1 VLYNAQPSGNSYL
14 GIGNGAGGF
23 NFVSLFWSTG
33 YDTIYAQDLNG
44 DGRTDVI
51 LYNSISG
58 AAYVGISPGGN
69 GTSRFAYTYSYW
81 GTGKKVAISP
91 FPMNPPVQIAN
102 DNGGFIDD
110 AYLALLGHTVDPGSW
125 NTAVT
130 RLNAGSNRDAAI
142 NAILNGAEY
151 QNDRNTFQNNNGY
164 GCGWPADANGQFL
177 IMLYHYA
184 LNRCPNPSEYQYWEN
199 ILTLP
204 TNKSSVVI
212 QIIYGAEFQ
221 GGHAASVNTFL
232 ASQSQSAPAASAVW
246 FGASPGGSDSVAVL
260 YQGLYRTD
268 FYDFAGSGE
277 ITQATVIVGPSNSYN
292 GSCSVQYSPSTQQ
305 LSLLNNSGAVIGS
318 GLIGQPGSG
327 SHVVLSGTQCQLDV
341 TASSATA
348 VGSTLNVFVSLAF
361 TTAGTYGWY
370 GRAQALAPPNT
381 VTGPVSASLGT
392 VSVTGSTASAIPQTI
407 PGVPSPSYYLLNNW
421 YSSIRGSTQTWSY
434 CLGNGSSC
442 WGNGIL
448 SAQNISNCQVSDPN
462 VSGTITYPSKAAG
475 HADVGGM

>member
-1 VLYNAQPSGNSYL
+1 VADCDRNLR
-14 GIGNGAGGF
+14 I
-23 NFVSLFWSTG
+23 
-33 YDTIYAQDLNG
+33 IYG
-44 DGRTDVI
+44 
-51 LYNSISG
+51 
-58 AAYVGISPGGN
+58 
-69 GTSRFAYTYSYW
+69 
-81 GTGKKVAISP
+81 
-91 FPMNPPVQIAN
+91 
-102 DNGGFIDD
+102 
-110 AYLALLGHTVDPGSW
+110 
-125 NTAVT
+125 
-130 RLNAGSNRDAAI
+130 AAI
-142 NAILNGAEY
+142 NAILNGIEY
-151 QNDRNTFQNNNGY
+151 QSDRNTFQSNNGY
-164 GCGWPADANGQFL
+164 GCGWPSDANGRFL
-177 IMLYHYA
+177 MMLYHYA
-184 LNRCPNPSEYQYWEN
+184 LNRCPTGYPNSGEYLYWEKV
-199 ILTLP
+199 LGQAAT
-204 TNKSSVVI
+204 KWSVVN
-212 QIIYGAEFQ
+212 QIIYGGEFQ
-221 GGHAASVNTFL
+221 TDHAATVNTFL
-232 ASQSQSAPAASAVW
+232 AGQSQTAPVASAVY
-246 FGASPGGSDSVAVL
+246 FGVNPGGVDPVPVL
-260 YQGLYRTD
+260 YQSVYHAQ
-268 FYDFAGSGE
+268 FYDFAGSSE
-277 ITQATVIVGPSNSYN
+277 ITQATIIVGPTNTYN

-305 LSLLNNSGAVIGS
+305 LSLLNNAGAVTGS
-318 GLIGQPGSG
+318 GVIGQPGSSG
-327 SHVVLSGTQCQLDV
+327 DLVLSGTQCALDV